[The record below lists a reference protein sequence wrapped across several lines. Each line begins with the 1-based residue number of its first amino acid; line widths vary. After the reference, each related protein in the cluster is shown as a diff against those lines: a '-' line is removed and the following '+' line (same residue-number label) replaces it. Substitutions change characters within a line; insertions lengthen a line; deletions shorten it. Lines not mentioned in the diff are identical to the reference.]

1 MAMLEQ
7 GIADLGRE
15 MGLEALAFGPSNAMQ
30 LRFDHGATLG
40 FSRLGEELVLHWS
53 EPLAYGAPAMLF
65 RAFKR
70 AGNWLPGEPVVQVG
84 LHAADGTDNLVL
96 ATRMPE
102 LCCSA
107 AELQR
112 LIQWLRQ
119 YVDSLR
125 E

>member
-1 MAMLEQ
+1 MSMLEQ
-7 GIADLGRE
+7 ALADLGRE

-53 EPLAYGAPAMLF
+53 EPIAYDAPAMLF

-70 AGNWLPGEPVVQVG
+70 AGNSQRAEPVVQVG
-84 LHAADGTDNLVL
+84 LHTAEGADNLVL

-102 LCCSA
+102 QGCSVG
-107 AELQR
+107 ELQR
-112 LIQWLRQ
+112 LIQWMRQ
-119 YVDSLR
+119 YLDSLR